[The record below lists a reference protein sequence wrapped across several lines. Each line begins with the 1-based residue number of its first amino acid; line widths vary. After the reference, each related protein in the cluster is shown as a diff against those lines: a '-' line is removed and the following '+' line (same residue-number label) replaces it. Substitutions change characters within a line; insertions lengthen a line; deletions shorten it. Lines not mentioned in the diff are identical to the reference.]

1 MRVNYYDTFYVRLYE
16 NDEQV
21 YSVMDNGF
29 ETISDIC
36 SQVCHR
42 YESSSGKKVDNTYEL
57 LVKKLDTEEFGRY
70 KPSGRRIRL

>member
-42 YESSSGKKVDNTYEL
+42 YESFSGKKVDNTFEL
-57 LVKKLDTEEFGRY
+57 LIKKLDTEEFGRY

>member
-21 YSVMDNGF
+21 FSVMDNGF

-36 SQVCHR
+36 SQVCSR
-42 YESSSGKKVDNTYEL
+42 YESSSGKKVDNTFEL
-57 LVKKLDTEEFGRY
+57 LIKKLDTEEFGRY
-70 KPSGRRIRL
+70 KPSGRRIGS

>member
-36 SQVCHR
+36 NQVCSR
-42 YESSSGKKVDNTYEL
+42 YESSSGKKVDNTFEL
-57 LVKKLDTEEFGRY
+57 LIKKLDTEEFGRY